1 MNEKLVPIHDTYFA
15 AFTILHKLKPQL
27 RNINNRI
34 AFVYPASEEFFKL
47 AEAYYKVQDGFSLPE
62 YVDCLKQA
70 KTMLYQAKE
79 NGANDKR

>member
-1 MNEKLVPIHDTYFA
+1 MNEKIVPIHDLYFCA
-15 AFTILHKLKPQL
+15 YTLLHGLKPQTK
-27 RNINNRI
+27 NINNRI
-34 AFVYPASEEFFKL
+34 TFVYPASKEFFAL

-79 NGANDKR
+79 GNGAHD